1 MAVSRSYF
9 ALILVLVVLL
19 QVASSA
25 HLGNGTGKT
34 SSRLR
39 SKTSARKASATS
51 SRLRSAAPVAA
62 AARSTSINS
71 GEDEFEKLMIE
82 SNDFDDL
89 FNEIDVMGSSARR
102 PSAVLPSL
110 DIDDPL
116 AAEYE
121 DLLFDEYDSLP
132 MSPVVETNFTSNS
145 DSTTSKYLTSEV

>member
-1 MAVSRSYF
+1 
-9 ALILVLVVLL
+9 
-19 QVASSA
+19 
-25 HLGNGTGKT
+25 
-34 SSRLR
+34 
-39 SKTSARKASATS
+39 
-51 SRLRSAAPVAA
+51 
-62 AARSTSINS
+62 
-71 GEDEFEKLMIE
+71 MIE